1 MQDAKH
7 SCIAGDSRIDVLRP
21 ITYVIGWLGAGGA
34 NRTIILIGHKI
45 LSGMKV
51 PRQPVKEW
59 PKRVRSVLTPY
70 WVRTTGLRGMP
81 NRN

>member
-45 LSGMKV
+45 LSGEG
-51 PRQPVKEW
+51 PSSAR
-59 PKRVRSVLTPY
+59 KRVAETSKVSSHAVLGQDY
-70 WVRTTGLRGMP
+70 GFA
-81 NRN
+81 RNAEP